1 MAVELGIIPHEMFG
15 RRAHSLALHSL
26 DVSHCNL
33 PSEIRI
39 FAHVFEV
46 AAIHRRAIDVEARPE
61 HEVNSPGAGV
71 SPYLDPFLLGKR
83 GIPGGGQ
90 RNSACHYG
98 RGWFGVAYPE
108 RTVGHSQPRQ
118 PELRIG
124 ANIKI
129 VNASDHVDLLFEG
142 HVAENRLNALLDVV
156 CRRVGGMK
164 GHDGQSQEK
173 TVRATS
179 APIFGSDDLF
189 VADSSLISTP
199 LESGLLYFC
208 ESSVWLV

>member
-1 MAVELGIIPHEMFG
+1 MTSVRQIVGIHHRADMPLLHGDFKGGKIDLTHGALVNNGIRVVAVELGIISHEMFG

-26 DVSHCNL
+26 DVSHRNL

-108 RTVGHSQPRQ
+108 RTV
-118 PELRIG
+118 
-124 ANIKI
+124 
-129 VNASDHVDLLFEG
+129 
-142 HVAENRLNALLDVV
+142 
-156 CRRVGGMK
+156 
-164 GHDGQSQEK
+164 
-173 TVRATS
+173 
-179 APIFGSDDLF
+179 
-189 VADSSLISTP
+189 
-199 LESGLLYFC
+199 
-208 ESSVWLV
+208 